1 MGEFIRDRL
10 PDAVSYFES
19 EGLQLKGPGKW
30 KTTGCALH
38 GGSDSM
44 RINCDTGAW
53 VCMSCGAKGG
63 DVLAYQMQVHGQEF
77 IDAARALGAWD
88 EGAQRGKTRHKPL
101 SFSPRAALEV
111 LRFDAL
117 HCAVAAC
124 NLAQGKPLNEGDRQS
139 LLQAASRI
147 DLIAEEIVA

>member
-1 MGEFIRDRL
+1 VGEFVRDRL
-10 PDAVSYFES
+10 PDPVSYFEG

-30 KTTGCALH
+30 RTTACVAH

-44 RINCDTGAW
+44 RINTDSGAW

-63 DVLAYQMQVHGQEF
+63 DVLAYEMQMNGLEF
-77 IDAARALGAWD
+77 IEAARALGAWD
-88 EGAQRGKTRHKPL
+88 EDPAQGRGRQRPL
-101 SFSPRAALEV
+101 SFSPRSALEV

-124 NLAQGKPLNEGDRQS
+124 NMAQGRGLTDEDRER
-139 LLQAASRI
+139 LLAVAARI
-147 DLIAEEIVA
+147 DLVAEEIVR